1 MTLFTKIVAPALFA
15 LSASI
20 AGAATVTEVIDL
32 RGNGGLDTSYDYTSS
47 AGMGVTATGH
57 YLNSDGSIGTQ
68 ALIGQY
74 SHGLGVTTA
83 DTRTRCRHSSR
94 SCYSSDEHYVD
105 SFGPDE
111 VVQFAFDSAVSI
123 SRIYFSYVSSWDDFS
138 FSVISSGGGVMSFN
152 GDLDIL
158 GHGYGYYDFSGPL
171 AISSIFGI
179 GAAGY
184 GDYFK
189 IAALEVIWE
198 DETPAVPLPASAL
211 LMLGAFG
218 TFGAMRR
225 RRKAA

>member
-15 LSASI
+15 LSASV

-32 RGNGGLDTSYDYTSS
+32 RGYGGLDTSYDYTSS

-57 YLNSDGSIGTQ
+57 YLNTDGSIGGD
-68 ALIGQY
+68 AMVGQY

-83 DTRTRCRHSSR
+83 TT
-94 SCYSSDEHYVD
+94 SCHWWQHCSHTPDEHYVD
-105 SFGPDE
+105 SYGPDE

-138 FSVISSGGGVMSFN
+138 FSVIGSGGGVMSFN

-184 GDYFK
+184 SDYFK

-198 DETPAVPLPASAL
+198 EETPAVPLPASAL

-218 TFGAMRR
+218 AMRRR

>member
-1 MTLFTKIVAPALFA
+1 MTLFSKIVAPALFA

-32 RGNGGLDTSYDYTSS
+32 RGSGGLDDSYTFTSS
-47 AGMGVTATGH
+47 EGMGVTATGH
-57 YLNSDGSIGTQ
+57 YLNSNGSIGAQ
-68 ALIGQY
+68 ALVGQY

-83 DTRTRCRHSSR
+83 ATT
-94 SCYSSDEHYVD
+94 SCHWWHCSHTPDEHYVD
-105 SFGPDE
+105 SYGPDE

-152 GDLDIL
+152 GNLDIL
-158 GHGYGYYDFSGPL
+158 GHNYGYYDFSGPL

-198 DETPAVPLPASAL
+198 EETPAVPLPASAL
-211 LMLGAFG
+211 LMIGAFG
-218 TFGAMRR
+218 TFGALRR